1 MYTDLCISLPTSTT
15 ATAGASTFTSPCDQ
29 VDVQA
34 FGITENVNHT
44 RIGDCFSLS
53 ILIPLQT
60 VFVVSVG
67 HRSQVQHTLISCC
80 NNALWVGRMV
90 SIALLFLEEHLSGC
104 LTDNVAVTGLV
115 IQDDCGAF
123 K

>member
-1 MYTDLCISLPTSTT
+1 M
-15 ATAGASTFTSPCDQ
+15 
-29 VDVQA
+29 
-34 FGITENVNHT
+34 
-44 RIGDCFSLS
+44 
-53 ILIPLQT
+53 
-60 VFVVSVG
+60 
-67 HRSQVQHTLISCC
+67 QHALISCC

-115 IQDDCGAF
+115 IQDDCRAL